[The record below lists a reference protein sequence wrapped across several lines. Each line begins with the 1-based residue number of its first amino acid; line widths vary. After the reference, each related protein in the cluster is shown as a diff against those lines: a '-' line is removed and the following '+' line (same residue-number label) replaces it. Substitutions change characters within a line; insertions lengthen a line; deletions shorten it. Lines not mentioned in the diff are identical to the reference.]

1 MILKRARHAQQQ
13 SIDQGREGEGEN
25 TRLPTLY
32 GSLYEK
38 DKKKTGS
45 IGFQDDYGLESKSES
60 GLKKI

>member
-13 SIDQGREGEGEN
+13 SINQGREGEGEN

-38 DKKKTGS
+38 DKKKQEALVFKT
-45 IGFQDDYGLESKSES
+45 IMDWNPNPNLV
-60 GLKKI
+60 